1 MCPIEKSPR
10 PEMPRP
16 NFDGEVTDGEVSPEV
31 VQLLRA
37 VESRYVIGQAK
48 GILMERYKVSADEAF
63 EKLREASQR
72 SNRKLVEIAV
82 VLAETGE
89 WPVTTTEGA

>member
-1 MCPIEKSPR
+1 VPDQEEPATRDAPPR
-10 PEMPRP
+10 
-16 NFDGEVTDGEVSPEV
+16 FDGEVTDGEVSAEV
-31 VQLLRA
+31 AQLLRA
-37 VESRYVIGQAK
+37 VESRDIIGQAK

-63 EKLREASQR
+63 DKLRQASQQ
-72 SNRKLVEIAV
+72 SNRKLVELAR